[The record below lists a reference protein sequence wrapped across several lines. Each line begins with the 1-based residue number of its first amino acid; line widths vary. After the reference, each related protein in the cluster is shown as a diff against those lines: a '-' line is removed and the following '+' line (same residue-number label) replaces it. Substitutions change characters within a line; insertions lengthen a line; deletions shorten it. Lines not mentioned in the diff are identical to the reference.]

1 MCGGINLINFFR
13 LQGGTTMD
21 SLHTLLL
28 TGSPEIAIDGEGPY
42 TLDDRAKDH
51 QQNTHQPTNQRTK
64 KKKKWGSV
72 NSYGIYPFSIPSE
85 PSCPF
90 LFLDT
95 HAHLL

>member
-1 MCGGINLINFFR
+1 
-13 LQGGTTMD
+13 MD

-51 QQNTHQPTNQRTK
+51 QQHTHQPPTNTRK
-64 KKKKWGSV
+64 KKKKVGFRELLR
-72 NSYGIYPFSIPSE
+72 YLPFSIPSE

-90 LFLDT
+90 LFSRHTRTPSLSFT
-95 HAHLL
+95 W